1 MKNSISD
8 LIKEIFAE
16 VNKEIVKILN
26 FKNNEKKLKINE
38 EKTLI
43 NNNSNNEKKDN
54 NYIKEDDIINVT
66 NFKEERIDYTEFKN
80 EKTEII
86 NNWKFELDKTI
97 WNYYSELKIPILVT
111 SSIQVERD
119 NDYGKSKLE
128 GENLLREY
136 SKKNNVP
143 VYIYRLPNVFGKWCR
158 PNYNSVIATWCNNI
172 ANDLDIIVS
181 DRAVKLSL
189 VYIDDVVNTFSKHLT
204 EKIENK
210 EYYTIPTIYEKSL
223 GEILDILYSFKNN
236 RNNLIINKVGTG
248 FERALYST
256 YLSYL
261 PKDKFSYELTEH
273 KDNRGAFVEIIKT
286 FDSGQFSISTSKPG
300 ITRGN
305 HYHNTKNEKFLVIK
319 GEAIIRFRHIYSDEV
334 IEYPVSDKKLE
345 VVDIPVGYTHNITNT
360 GDSEMILVIWANEL
374 FDKKNPDTY
383 FLEV

>member
-1 MKNSISD
+1 MEVLVTGSSGFIGKNLLEGLSRIENVKVHTFDIEDKLEDLEKNIEKIDFIFHLAGINRPQNIDEFYKGNRDTVKNLIST
-8 LIKEIFAE
+8 I
-16 VNKEIVKILN
+16 
-26 FKNNEKKLKINE
+26 EKKNL
-38 EKTLI
+38 
-43 NNNSNNEKKDN
+43 
-54 NYIKEDDIINVT
+54 
-66 NFKEERIDYTEFKN
+66 R
-80 EKTEII
+80 
-86 NNWKFELDKTI
+86 
-97 WNYYSELKIPILVT
+97 IPILVT

-136 SKKNNVP
+136 SKKNSVP
-143 VYIYRLPNVFGKWCR
+143 IYIYRLPNVFGKWCK

-172 ANDLDIIVS
+172 ANDLEITVS

-210 EYYTIPTIYEKSL
+210 EYYSIPTIYTKTL
-223 GEILDILYSFKNN
+223 GEILDLILSFKKS
-236 RNNLIINKVGTG
+236 RENLTTERVGLG

-273 KDNRGAFVEIIKT
+273 KDNRGAFVEILRTI
-286 FDSGQFSISTSKPG
+286 DSGQFSISTSKPG

-360 GDSEMILVIWANEL
+360 GSSDMILVIWANEQ
-374 FDKKNPDTY
+374 FDKENPDTY